1 MGTALLK
8 SNLKALFVCEGVYLY
23 PGLNELDS
31 EQVKLLEKSPFF
43 PFRVENKHVE
53 WVRVIG
59 GKDLA
64 NQKKSEENLN
74 KKESQTQED
83 MGSSSK
89 EDDLDLSGGVTEDVS
104 IEELDNIE
112 DVSYLEELLETETR
126 KDVKKAIKKRIKEL
140 S

>member
-1 MGTALLK
+1 MGSSYWWKRFSK
-8 SNLKALFVCEGVYLY
+8 S
-23 PGLNELDS
+23 
-31 EQVKLLEKSPFF
+31 
-43 PFRVENKHVE
+43 
-53 WVRVIG
+53 
-59 GKDLA
+59 
-64 NQKKSEENLN
+64 KKPEENLN
-74 KKESQTQED
+74 KKESLTQED
-83 MGSSSK
+83 MRSSSK